1 MIRIYKESNNKH
13 KRVPLFAGMSII
25 EKFIMI
31 TAPIG
36 IAFMIYTIS
45 DFTGYIWWLR
55 VVMSIGIT
63 IILWILIYLF
73 AGFMSRRDLY

>member
-1 MIRIYKESNNKH
+1 MIRIYKTKEIH
-13 KRVPLFAGMSII
+13 KRAPLFSGMSII

-36 IAFMIYTIS
+36 ITYLIYMLS

-55 VVMSIGIT
+55 LGMSIGIT
-63 IILWILIYLF
+63 TMVWLLIYLF
-73 AGFMSRRDLY
+73 AGIMSRQDLY

>member
-1 MIRIYKESNNKH
+1 MIRIHRERKTH
-13 KRVPLFAGMSII
+13 KRVPLFAGMSFI

-36 IAFMIYTIS
+36 ITYLIYILS

-55 VVMSIGIT
+55 AVMSIGIT
-63 IILWILIYLF
+63 TILWILIYIF
-73 AGFMSRRDLY
+73 ATFMSKLDLD

>member
-1 MIRIYKESNNKH
+1 MIRIYKERETY

-36 IAFMIYTIS
+36 ITYLMYMLS
-45 DFTGYIWWLR
+45 DFTGYIRWLR

-63 IILWILIYLF
+63 TILWILIYLF
-73 AGFMSRRDLY
+73 ASFMSKQDLY

>member
-1 MIRIYKESNNKH
+1 MIRIYRESNNKH
-13 KRVPLFAGMSII
+13 KRVPLFSGMSII

-36 IAFMIYTIS
+36 ITYLIYMLS

-63 IILWILIYLF
+63 TILWILIYIF
-73 AGFMSRRDLY
+73 ATFMSKMDLH

>member
-1 MIRIYKESNNKH
+1 MEEIPKEIH

-31 TAPIG
+31 MGPIG
-36 IAFMIYTIS
+36 ITYLIYILS

-55 VVMSIGIT
+55 VIMSIGIT
-63 IILWILIYLF
+63 TILWILIYIF
-73 AGFMSRRDLY
+73 ASFMSKQDLY

>member
-1 MIRIYKESNNKH
+1 MIRIYKTKEIH
-13 KRVPLFAGMSII
+13 KRVPLFAGMSFI

-31 TAPIG
+31 MGPVF
-36 IAFMIYTIS
+36 IAYLIYILS

-63 IILWILIYLF
+63 TILWILIYIF
-73 AGFMSRRDLY
+73 AGFMSKLDWY

>member
-1 MIRIYKESNNKH
+1 MIRIYKETSKH
-13 KRVPLFAGMSII
+13 KKVPLFAGMSII

-36 IAFMIYTIS
+36 ITYLIYILS

-55 VVMSIGIT
+55 IVMSIGIT
-63 IILWILIYLF
+63 TILWILIYFF
-73 AGFMSRRDLY
+73 AGFMSRRNLH